1 MARGAGRQDHQ
12 LHIWGAQRAELHN
25 VTAVVISED
34 FYERTIDPGTPEML
48 RSEIWLNTFVPGDG
62 IMQVA
67 IHHFILPVSADVL
80 HAAVVARWKAFG
92 PPPPPA

>member
-1 MARGAGRQDHQ
+1 M
-12 LHIWGAQRAELHN
+12 
-25 VTAVVISED
+25 
-34 FYERTIDPGTPEML
+34 DPGTPEML

-62 IMQVA
+62 VMQVA

-92 PPPPPA
+92 HPPLPA